1 MFKRIC
7 YTIHRMLGTILSILF
22 LIWFLSGFVMIYHTF
37 PKIKSS
43 DRYRVMQSL
52 PDSIPQNDSIL
63 NLISGLKTTRL
74 NLKVI
79 DKQPVY
85 QITSEDT
92 TYYLPERASVS
103 GTKTL
108 DQLTEYAGLWCD
120 APIEKV
126 DTLTKLD
133 QWIPFG
139 QLKKEMPIYKFYFA
153 DKDKHEL
160 YVSSKSGEALQFTDK
175 NSRFWAWLGP
185 IPHWIYFTSL
195 RQNADLWS
203 NTIIVLCIIG
213 LIACISGMIL
223 GIRAYIIQY
232 KSKKKLESPYKK
244 AFYKWH
250 HILGFFFGIFVFTF
264 TFSGMMSLVGIPDW
278 MIKTHD
284 KNLRRVVMSNGSL
297 NLDRYK
303 YDCNEV
309 LKTYRASVKAI
320 DWNSFGDIPL
330 YKVTT
335 DTGVVVLDASSENI
349 RTLSLTEQDV
359 KKRFEKI
366 HGQEVRVSLLTDFDN
381 YYLSRKMES
390 PLPVYKVEASDAD
403 GSVSYV
409 NPQTGS
415 VRYYNNGSRTSKWTY
430 RALHA
435 YSIKGLV
442 DRPVLWN
449 IVMWTT
455 MIGGTLVSFTGLY
468 LSIRYVKRKFKKSK
482 KITSS

>member
-22 LIWFLSGFVMIYHTF
+22 LMWFLSGFVMIYHTF
-37 PKIKSS
+37 PRVKPS
-43 DRYRVMQSL
+43 DRYRIMQAL
-52 PDSIPQNDSIL
+52 PDSISGNDSIL
-63 NLISGLKTTRL
+63 NVISGLKTMKL

-79 DKQPVY
+79 DMQPVY
-85 QITSEDT
+85 QIITEDSTYYMPEFTSE
-92 TYYLPERASVS
+92 S
-103 GTKTL
+103 GAKSF
-108 DQLTEYAGLWCD
+108 DRLTEYARLWCD

-126 DTLTKLD
+126 DTLTQLD

-139 QLKKEMPIYKFYFA
+139 QLKKDMPIYKFYFA

-175 NSRFWAWLGP
+175 DSRFWAWLGP

-195 RQNADLWS
+195 RQNTDLWS
-203 NTIIVLCIIG
+203 NTIVVLCVIG
-213 LIACISGMIL
+213 LIVCISGIIL
-223 GIRAYIIQY
+223 GIRAYITQY
-232 KSKKKLESPYKK
+232 KSKKKLRSPYKK
-244 AFYKWH
+244 TFYKWH

-278 MIKTHD
+278 MVKTHD
-284 KNLRRVVMSNGSL
+284 RGLMRKVMSNGSVS
-297 NLDRYK
+297 LDRYK
-303 YDCNEV
+303 YDCNEI
-309 LKTYRASVKAI
+309 LKNYRESVKSI
-320 DWNSFGDIPL
+320 DWDSFGDIPL

-335 DTGVVVLDASSENI
+335 DTGVVVLNASSENI
-349 RTLSLTEQDV
+349 SILNLTEQDV
-359 KKRFEKI
+359 RRRFEKI
-366 HGQEVRVSLLTDFDN
+366 HGQEVKVSLLTDFDN

-390 PLPVYKVEASDAD
+390 PLPVYKVEVNDAD

-415 VRYYNNGSRTSKWTY
+415 VRYYNNSSRVSKWTY

-468 LSIRYVKRKFKKSK
+468 LGVRYIKRKFRKNKKV
-482 KITSS
+482 TL

>member
-22 LIWFLSGFVMIYHTF
+22 LMWFLSGFVMIYHTF
-37 PKIKSS
+37 PRVKPS
-43 DRYRVMQSL
+43 DRNRIMQVL
-52 PDSIPQNDSIL
+52 PDSIPNNDSIL
-63 NLISGLKTTRL
+63 NLLSGTKTTKL
-74 NLKVI
+74 NLKVV
-79 DKQPVY
+79 DKEPVF
-85 QITSEDT
+85 QITTKDT
-92 TYYLPERASVS
+92 TYYLPERASTS
-103 GTKTL
+103 ETKTF
-108 DQLTEYAGLWCD
+108 DQLTAYARLWCN

-126 DTLTKLD
+126 DTLDKLD

-139 QLKKEMPIYKFYFA
+139 QLKKDMPIYKFFFA
-153 DKDKHEL
+153 DKEKHQL

-175 NSRFWAWLGP
+175 DSRFWAWLGP

-203 NTIIVLCIIG
+203 NTVVVLCVLG
-213 LIACISGMIL
+213 LIACLSGMIL

-232 KSKKKLESPYKK
+232 KSKKKSKSPYQK

-278 MIKTHD
+278 MVKIHD
-284 KNLRRVVMSNGSL
+284 RGLIRKVMSNGDVD
-297 NLDRYK
+297 LDRYK
-303 YDCNEV
+303 YDCNKV
-309 LKTYRASVKAI
+309 LKTYRASVKSI
-320 DWNSFGDIPL
+320 DWDSFGNIPL

-349 RTLSLTEQDV
+349 KTLDLTEQDV
-359 KKRFEKI
+359 RKRFEKM
-366 HGQEVRVSLLTDFDN
+366 HGQEVKVSLLTDFDN

-390 PLPVYKVEASDAD
+390 PLPVYKVEVDDAD

-415 VRYYNNGSRTSKWTY
+415 VRYYNNSSRASKWTY

-435 YSIKGLV
+435 YNIKGLV
-442 DRPVLWN
+442 DRPILWN

-468 LSIRYVKRKFKKSK
+468 LGIQYIKRKIKRLKK
-482 KITSS
+482 

>member
-1 MFKRIC
+1 
-7 YTIHRMLGTILSILF
+7 MLGTILSILF
-22 LIWFLSGFVMIYHTF
+22 LMWFLSGFVMIYHTF
-37 PKIKSS
+37 PRVKPS
-43 DRYRVMQSL
+43 DRNRIMQSL
-52 PDSIPQNDSIL
+52 PDSIPENDSIL
-63 NLISGLKTTRL
+63 NFISGLKTTKL
-74 NLKVI
+74 NLKVV
-79 DKQPVY
+79 DKKPVF
-85 QITSEDT
+85 QITTKDT
-92 TYYLPERASVS
+92 TYYLPDRASTS
-103 GTKTL
+103 EIITL
-108 DQLTEYAGLWCD
+108 DQLTAYARLWCD

-139 QLKKEMPIYKFYFA
+139 QLQGDMPIYKFYFA
-153 DKDKHEL
+153 NKEKHEL

-175 NSRFWAWLGP
+175 DSRFWAWLGP

-195 RQNADLWS
+195 RQNANLWS
-203 NTIIVLCIIG
+203 NTIVVLCVIG
-213 LIACISGMIL
+213 LIVCISGMVL

-232 KSKKKLESPYKK
+232 KSKKKLNSPYKK

-278 MIKTHD
+278 MVKTHE
-284 KNLRRVVMSNGSL
+284 KGLMRKVMSNGPVS
-297 NLDRYK
+297 LDRYK
-303 YDCNEV
+303 YDCNEI
-309 LKTYRASVKAI
+309 LKTYRTSVKSI
-320 DWNSFGDIPL
+320 DWDSFGDIPL

-335 DTGVVVLDASSENI
+335 DTGVVVLDASTENI
-349 RTLSLTEQDV
+349 STLNLTEQDV
-359 KKRFEKI
+359 RKRFEKI
-366 HGQEVRVSLLTDFDN
+366 HGQEVKISLLTDFDN

-390 PLPVYKVEASDAD
+390 PLPVYKVEVDDAD

-415 VRYYNNGSRTSKWTY
+415 VRYYNNSSRASKWTY

-435 YSIKGLV
+435 YSIKGIV

-455 MIGGTLVSFTGLY
+455 MIGGTLVSFTSLY
-468 LSIRYVKRKFKKSK
+468 LGIQYIKRKIKKFKK
-482 KITSS
+482 

>member
-22 LIWFLSGFVMIYHTF
+22 LMWFLSGFVMIYHTF
-37 PKIKSS
+37 PRVKPS
-43 DRYRVMQSL
+43 DRNRIMQAL
-52 PDSIPQNDSIL
+52 PDSIPGNDSIL
-63 NLISGLKTTRL
+63 NFISALKTTKL

-85 QITSEDT
+85 QITTKDSTLYIPKLASE
-92 TYYLPERASVS
+92 LGAKS
-103 GTKTL
+103 L
-108 DQLTEYAGLWCD
+108 DQLTAYAQLWCN
-120 APIEKV
+120 APIQKV
-126 DTLTKLD
+126 DTLTELD

-139 QLKKEMPIYKFYFA
+139 QLKKDMPIYKFYFA

-160 YVSSKSGEALQFTDK
+160 YMSSKSGEALQFTDK
-175 NSRFWAWLGP
+175 DSRFWAWLGP

-203 NTIIVLCIIG
+203 NTIVVLCVIG
-213 LIACISGMIL
+213 LIVCISGMIL

-232 KSKKKLESPYKK
+232 KSKKKLNSPYKK

-278 MIKTHD
+278 MVKTHD
-284 KNLRRVVMSNGSL
+284 RGLMRKVMSNGTVR
-297 NLDRYK
+297 LDQYK

-309 LKTYRASVKAI
+309 LRTYRASVKCI
-320 DWNSFGDIPL
+320 DWDSFGDIPL

-335 DTGVVVLDASSENI
+335 DTGVVVLNASSENI
-349 RTLSLTEQDV
+349 SILNLTEQDV
-359 KKRFEKI
+359 RRRFEKI
-366 HGQEVRVSLLTDFDN
+366 HGQEVKVSLLTDFDN

-390 PLPVYKVEASDAD
+390 PLPVYKVEVNDAD

-415 VRYYNNGSRTSKWTY
+415 VRYYNNSSRVSKWTY

-468 LSIRYVKRKFKKSK
+468 LGVRYIKRKFKKNK
-482 KITSS
+482 KVTL

>member
-22 LIWFLSGFVMIYHTF
+22 LMWFLSGFVMIYHTF
-37 PKIKSS
+37 PRVKPS
-43 DRYRVMQSL
+43 DCYRIMQAL
-52 PDSIPQNDSIL
+52 PDSISGNDSIL
-63 NLISGLKTTRL
+63 NVISGLKTMKL

-79 DKQPVY
+79 DMQPVY
-85 QITSEDT
+85 QIITEDSTYYMPEFTSE
-92 TYYLPERASVS
+92 S
-103 GTKTL
+103 GAKSF
-108 DQLTEYAGLWCD
+108 DRLTEYAGLWCD
-120 APIEKV
+120 ASIEKV
-126 DTLTKLD
+126 DTLTQLD

-139 QLKKEMPIYKFYFA
+139 QLKKDMPIYKFYFA

-175 NSRFWAWLGP
+175 DSRFWAWLGP

-195 RQNADLWS
+195 RQNTDLWS
-203 NTIIVLCIIG
+203 NTIVVLCVIG
-213 LIACISGMIL
+213 LIVCISGIIL
-223 GIRAYIIQY
+223 GIRAYITQY
-232 KSKKKLESPYKK
+232 KSKKKLRSPYKK
-244 AFYKWH
+244 TFYKWH

-278 MIKTHD
+278 MVKTHD
-284 KNLRRVVMSNGSL
+284 RGLMRKVMSNGSVS
-297 NLDRYK
+297 LDRYK
-303 YDCNEV
+303 YDCNEI
-309 LKTYRASVKAI
+309 LKNYRESVKSI
-320 DWNSFGDIPL
+320 DWDSFGDIPL

-335 DTGVVVLDASSENI
+335 DTGVVVLNASSENI
-349 RTLSLTEQDV
+349 SILNLTEQDV
-359 KKRFEKI
+359 RRRFEKI
-366 HGQEVRVSLLTDFDN
+366 HGQEVKVSLLTDFDN

-390 PLPVYKVEASDAD
+390 PLPVYKVEVNDAD

-415 VRYYNNGSRTSKWTY
+415 VRYYNNSSRVSKWTY

-468 LSIRYVKRKFKKSK
+468 LGVRYIKRKFRKNKKV
-482 KITSS
+482 TL

>member
-160 YVSSKSGEALQFTDK
+160 YVSSKSCSPA
-175 NSRFWAWLGP
+175 
-185 IPHWIYFTSL
+185 IPAT
-195 RQNADLWS
+195 
-203 NTIIVLCIIG
+203 V
-213 LIACISGMIL
+213 
-223 GIRAYIIQY
+223 AY
-232 KSKKKLESPYKK
+232 
-244 AFYKWH
+244 A
-250 HILGFFFGIFVFTF
+250 
-264 TFSGMMSLVGIPDW
+264 
-278 MIKTHD
+278 
-284 KNLRRVVMSNGSL
+284 
-297 NLDRYK
+297 
-303 YDCNEV
+303 
-309 LKTYRASVKAI
+309 A
-320 DWNSFGDIPL
+320 
-330 YKVTT
+330 
-335 DTGVVVLDASSENI
+335 
-349 RTLSLTEQDV
+349 
-359 KKRFEKI
+359 
-366 HGQEVRVSLLTDFDN
+366 
-381 YYLSRKMES
+381 
-390 PLPVYKVEASDAD
+390 
-403 GSVSYV
+403 
-409 NPQTGS
+409 
-415 VRYYNNGSRTSKWTY
+415 
-430 RALHA
+430 
-435 YSIKGLV
+435 
-442 DRPVLWN
+442 
-449 IVMWTT
+449 
-455 MIGGTLVSFTGLY
+455 
-468 LSIRYVKRKFKKSK
+468 
-482 KITSS
+482 